1 MNIPNVKMTI
11 SRSNAQQGLK
21 KDNWIWGS
29 PKILYAENALN
40 LNNQVKS
47 AGQSF
52 PRWAAGA
59 AERFREWRARAKF
72 SISIVRGQRIF
83 LQLRRSVGPPPENI
97 WNFDALRRNFR
108 PFMACIIWNIQ
119 GGLLSYASYAHVYFE
134 IDKARWT
141 FRSVVHKKIWRL
153 LKKVGAIAPQPQ
165 WCAAHGQP
173 TCITTLEF
181 LRIARI
187 RFHYLCLNPFKNES
201 VSARNRS
208 L

>member
-1 MNIPNVKMTI
+1 MHSKV
-11 SRSNAQQGLK
+11 LK
-21 KDNWIWGS
+21 KIIGSGVVQKYYTLRMRSTWITKSSRPASRFHGEPQGRRS
-29 PKILYAENALN
+29 VFVSGGLELN
-40 LNNQVKS
+40 FQS
-47 AGQSF
+47 ASC
-52 PRWAAGA
+52 GA
-59 AERFREWRARAKF
+59 KGF
-72 SISIVRGQRIF
+72 F

-119 GGLLSYASYAHVYFE
+119 GALLSYASYAHVYFE